1 MSRLCHASPERT
13 VPEVEPELKYDPAVN
28 RASLVAH
35 GENWYLWMFRPEG
48 ATAEPHF
55 ITSNE
60 VGDAILDTQ
69 LSNQN
74 AVIQFF
80 ERCLIRLGYSV
91 TSEDGPRPEDFIATW
106 TLAPGEN

>member
-1 MSRLCHASPERT
+1 
-13 VPEVEPELKYDPAVN
+13 VEPELKYDPAVN

-35 GENWYLWMFRPEG
+35 GENWYLWMFRPDG

-55 ITSNE
+55 ITRNE